1 MSKSERDRTVGISSP
16 QLETVFSCMRDWQFC
31 CVQLSFGCLLQLYP
45 RDLACIATMLTFEYI
60 SQLCQNKE
68 WVCPPSD
75 TKATEG
81 EPIYVLAGLREQ
93 KEG

>member
-1 MSKSERDRTVGISSP
+1 
-16 QLETVFSCMRDWQFC
+16 
-31 CVQLSFGCLLQLYP
+31 
-45 RDLACIATMLTFEYI
+45 MLTFEYI

>member
-1 MSKSERDRTVGISSP
+1 MPLKCFLLRLGIAK
-16 QLETVFSCMRDWQFC
+16 FC
-31 CVQLSFGCLLQLYP
+31 CIQLSLDCLLQLYP

-81 EPIYVLAGLREQ
+81 EHSVHVLAVLKEQ
-93 KEG
+93 KAARP

>member
-1 MSKSERDRTVGISSP
+1 
-16 QLETVFSCMRDWQFC
+16 
-31 CVQLSFGCLLQLYP
+31 
-45 RDLACIATMLTFEYI
+45 MLTFEYI

-81 EPIYVLAGLREQ
+81 EPSRYWVSLREPGSYQ
-93 KEG
+93 RLRAGAEGTLLDHITGPVGGEEGQESSGSGGQRLLPEE